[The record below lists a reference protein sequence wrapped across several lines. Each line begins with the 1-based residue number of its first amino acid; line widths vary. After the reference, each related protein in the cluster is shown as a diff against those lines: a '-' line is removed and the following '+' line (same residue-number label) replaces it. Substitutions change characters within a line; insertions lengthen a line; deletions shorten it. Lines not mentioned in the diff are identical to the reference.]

1 MVRIAPSILS
11 ADFSHLAEELE
22 DIEKAGADMVH
33 LDVMDGHFVP
43 NITFGMPVIANLRL
57 RSAMFFDVHLMIDEP
72 IRYVEA
78 FKKAG
83 ADQITVHAEACKDI
97 KATLQAIHETGALVG
112 LSIRPGTPFSDVA
125 EYLPYCDT
133 LLVMTVEPGKG
144 GQELIPE
151 TLDKVRE
158 ARKYIKDNGLF
169 TKIEVDGGIK
179 PENAAIAVEAGAQD
193 LVAGSSVFCT
203 VDRKAAIKALRV

>member
-1 MVRIAPSILS
+1 MIRIAPSILS

-22 DIEKAGADMVH
+22 DIEKAGAEMVH

-43 NITFGMPVIANLRL
+43 NITFGMPVIGILRQ
-57 RSAMFFDVHLMIDEP
+57 RSSLLFDVHLMIDEP
-72 IRYVEA
+72 IRYLEA
-78 FKKAG
+78 FKKVG

-97 KATLQAIHETGALVG
+97 KETLLAIEKMEVLAG
-112 LSIRPGTPFSDVA
+112 LSIRPGTPFSDIK

-133 LLVMTVEPGKG
+133 LLIMTVEPGKG
-144 GQELIPE
+144 GQSLIPE

-158 ARKYIKDNGLF
+158 ARDYIRANGLI
-169 TKIEVDGGIK
+169 TRIEVDGGIN
-179 PENAAIAVEAGAQD
+179 PETAKLAVEAGAQD

-203 VDRKAAIKALRV
+203 RDRKAAIAALRV

>member
-43 NITFGMPVIANLRL
+43 NITFGMPVIANLRQ
-57 RSAMFFDVHLMIDEP
+57 RSALEFDVHLMIEEP
-72 IRYVEA
+72 IRYIEA

-83 ADQITVHAEACKDI
+83 ADLITVHAEACKDVE
-97 KATLQAIHETGALVG
+97 ATLEAIEKAEVLAG
-112 LSIRPGTPFSDVA
+112 LSIRPGTPFSSIT
-125 EYLPYCDT
+125 EYLPHCDV
-133 LLVMTVEPGKG
+133 LLIMTVEPGKG
-144 GQELIPE
+144 GQALIPE

-158 ARKYIKDNGLF
+158 ARKYIEENKLF
-169 TKIEVDGGIK
+169 TRIEVDGGIN
-179 PENAAIAVEAGAQD
+179 PETAKAAVDAGAQI

-203 VDRKAAIKALRV
+203 TNRKAAIEALRV